1 MKRIFKPFSIL
12 FLSALAFVACDIES
26 DLYVDNPESPNDNTL
41 ASDPVALEATAGG
54 LFRNWYMADS
64 NYYGPGMALN
74 TMADVSSCSWGNA
87 GMRDLSGEPRGAFN
101 NTTSYGN
108 NVTRGYFN
116 SLYSVLTDANQIAL
130 AVSNGVEFSNNDL
143 MASMAKFSQALAMG
157 SAAMYFDKVWL
168 SDETGIIGSKDG
180 SSPQDAMAFAIKK
193 LDEAIA
199 IASAGSF
206 TVPANYMTKSYSAQE
221 LASLMNSYGARML
234 AGNARTKAEKDSADW
249 SKIAAY
255 AAAGMGTDFSV
266 VHDDVTWYDYFK
278 TYLVYPGWARIDLRV
293 INLMD
298 PNYPDYWPT
307 GTTILPEATSVD
319 ARLASDFEY
328 LNSQNFRPERG
339 EYHYS
344 SYRYD
349 RYDDYITEWTIPT
362 VEIPYWET
370 HMYLAEA
377 KMRAGDVA
385 GAAAIINAA
394 DGPRKVRGE
403 ITTDV
408 PADAAAVA
416 AAIHYERMVEF
427 PLVSSGISFFEMRGK
442 DMLQAGTLLHFP
454 IPGQALEAIPADYY
468 TYGGS
473 EGVAGTDY
481 STGGW
486 R

>member
-180 SSPQDAMAFAIKK
+180 SSPQEAMAFAIKK

-221 LASLMNSYGARML
+221 LASIMNSYGARML

-255 AAAGMGTDFSV
+255 AAAGMGTDFSI

-293 INLMD
+293 IN
-298 PNYPDYWPT
+298 
-307 GTTILPEATSVD
+307 SV
-319 ARLASDFEY
+319 
-328 LNSQNFRPERG
+328 
-339 EYHYS
+339 
-344 SYRYD
+344 
-349 RYDDYITEWTIPT
+349 
-362 VEIPYWET
+362 
-370 HMYLAEA
+370 
-377 KMRAGDVA
+377 
-385 GAAAIINAA
+385 
-394 DGPRKVRGE
+394 
-403 ITTDV
+403 V
-408 PADAAAVA
+408 P
-416 AAIHYERMVEF
+416 
-427 PLVSSGISFFEMRGK
+427 S
-442 DMLQAGTLLHFP
+442 
-454 IPGQALEAIPADYY
+454 
-468 TYGGS
+468 
-473 EGVAGTDY
+473 
-481 STGGW
+481 
-486 R
+486 